1 MKAKVKTDGTV
12 EETLLT
18 LLSSST
24 KTAVRKLVKYRRVL
38 VDGAAISRT
47 DMRLSAGQQIEI
59 VREGLGKDKKKTFSG
74 KLPGG
79 KRPPFIILMED
90 EHIIVV
96 DKPSGVLSIAT
107 DKEKLKTI
115 YRKVSDY
122 VKASSGEKSPIFI
135 VHRLD
140 KDVSGVMVFAKN
152 ATVKRTMQDNWAG
165 AVKVYRAVVAGH
177 PSQKEGTITSWL
189 CENAA
194 HNVYECKETTKG
206 AEKAV
211 THYKMLK
218 SVGSNSV
225 MEIKIETGKKHQIRV
240 HMASIGCPIAGDKLY
255 GTRVSGM
262 SGIALHAITLE
273 FDHPVTGERTKIKSP
288 VPSRMKGL

>member
-12 EETLLT
+12 EETLLK
-18 LLSSST
+18 LLDSST

-47 DMRLSAGQQIEI
+47 DMRLNEGQQIEI
-59 VREGLGKDKKKTFSG
+59 VREGRDSGKKTFSG
-74 KLPGG
+74 RMLGG

-90 EHIIVV
+90 EHIIIV
-96 DKPSGVLSIAT
+96 DKPAGVLSIAT
-107 DKEKLKTI
+107 DKEKLKTL

-122 VKASSGEKSPIFI
+122 VKASNEEKKPIFI

-140 KDVSGVMVFAKN
+140 KDVSGVMIFAKDP
-152 ATVKRTMQDNWAG
+152 TTKRTLQDNWAG
-165 AVKVYRAVVAGH
+165 AVKVYRAVVAGS
-177 PSQKEGTITSWL
+177 PPQKEGTITSWL
-189 CENAA
+189 CENSA
-194 HNVYECKETTKG
+194 HNVYACKQGTEG
-206 AEKAV
+206 AEKAI

-218 SVGSNSV
+218 SVGGKSV

-240 HMASIGCPIAGDKLY
+240 HMASLGCPIVGDKLY
-255 GTRVSGM
+255 GTRVSGL

-273 FDHPVTGERTKIKSP
+273 FEHPVTAERVKIKSP